1 MSASQ
6 NGLRVVI
13 VDVAHLFYKYAFGGA
28 PPLSASILVDGV
40 PQIVDTTLPTYVIK
54 QIHRWSYFGAYPT
67 VVCFDGKGSTAS
79 RKAYF
84 LKNSAGSGSPV
95 NYKEGRKFQDKR
107 FYEGI
112 NITGN
117 LLSAGGVLI
126 LKKDG
131 FEADDLI
138 KVTVD
143 RAKIQYPGVPIDVI
157 TGDTDLVP
165 LVDDQVSVF
174 LTSRKT
180 TWAERPELEKRG
192 YVQITPINYQSYI
205 EGLSDNKK
213 LFLPYNTLLLKKLL
227 RGDKTD
233 EIPGYPKF
241 TPTKFNNLV
250 GSLVEDGYDLGDIF
264 RYDAHIKRVVYRGIG
279 TEIPPEELDSVPEDQ
294 REYRYDDP
302 PALTKMCDILSGYL
316 DDDIIQHIRF
326 VYRGINLNAAYLDL
340 PTQLQ
345 RRPCMLTKDIHKYSA
360 GALQHAV
367 NCVHIQLPV

>member
-138 KVTVD
+138 KVAVD
-143 RAKIQYPGVPIDVI
+143 QAKIQYPGVPIDVI

-250 GSLVEDGYDLGDIF
+250 GSLVEDGYDLCDIF

-340 PTQLQ
+340 PAQLQ